1 MFEHPYFTDQ
11 VARVELQQRER
22 RAACRLFLE
31 EHADQI
37 VAHPGLI
44 ARMLRR
50 LAPTSTRAIAETRTA
65 TVCEPA
71 VAR

>member
-11 VARVELQQRER
+11 VARVELQQMER
-22 RAACRLFLE
+22 RAACRRFLA

-37 VAHPGLI
+37 VARPGLVSRLLRLLVPSS
-44 ARMLRR
+44 AR
-50 LAPTSTRAIAETRTA
+50 AVADTRGAA
-65 TVCEPA
+65 VCEPA